1 MSWNG
6 RVNVDALVHD
16 EATNAIKVLDVES
29 SLTVGTKAAV
39 VNGTAT
45 ELGTSI
51 SPDDEHEIGYADA
64 DGNPVTFATVSLLVI
79 KGTSDLDVVVNNGI
93 MFHAAAGQCA
103 MTATPGMT
111 NDSIIVSGTGTFQLL
126 IVGT

>member
-6 RVNVDALVHD
+6 RVNVDALIHD
-16 EATNAIKVLDVES
+16 EAANAIKVLDVES
-29 SLTVGTKAAV
+29 SLTVGTKAVV

-51 SPDDEHEIGYADA
+51 SPDDEHEIGYTDSS
-64 DGNPVTFATVSLLVI
+64 GNVVTFSSVSLLVI
-79 KGTSDLDVVVNNGI
+79 KGTNALDIVVNNGI

-111 NDSIIVSGTGTFQLL
+111 NESIIISGTGTFSLL
-126 IVGT
+126 IVGE

>member
-6 RVNVDALVHD
+6 RVNVDALIHD
-16 EATNAIKVLDVES
+16 EAANAIKVLDVES
-29 SLTVGTKAAV
+29 SLTVGTKSVV

-51 SPDDEHEIGYADA
+51 SPDDEHEINYTDSS
-64 DGNPVTFATVSLLVI
+64 GNVVTFSSVSLLVI
-79 KGTSDLDVVVNNGI
+79 KGTNALDIVVNNGI

-111 NDSIIVSGTGTFQLL
+111 NESIIISGTGTFSLL
-126 IVGT
+126 IVGE